1 MSQLH
6 RLFGPCLEKGWKTM
20 TNNLKLWVSRFLA
33 GLITA
38 ALLATASMKI
48 AHVPPQ
54 MVDGL
59 TRAGIPENAV
69 VPIAVLELICLA
81 LYLIPQTMVLG
92 AVLLTGYFGG
102 AIVVHIIGGESV
114 LPLIV
119 IGLCV
124 WGGIYFRVPA
134 LQALLPLR
142 TEDAL
147 RLDVAE
153 GLSKA
158 TR

>member
-1 MSQLH
+1 
-6 RLFGPCLEKGWKTM
+6 M
-20 TNNLKLWVSRFLA
+20 TNNLKLWLSRFLA

-54 MVDGL
+54 MVNGL

-69 VPIAVLELICLA
+69 LPIAVVELICLA

-102 AIVVHIIGGESV
+102 AIVVHIINGESV
-114 LPLIV
+114 LPLLM
-119 IGLCV
+119 IGLWV

-142 TEDAL
+142 REDAL
-147 RLDVAE
+147 DRRAGMVKVSVAV
-153 GLSKA
+153 LSETK
-158 TR
+158 

>member
-1 MSQLH
+1 
-6 RLFGPCLEKGWKTM
+6 M
-20 TNNLKLWVSRFLA
+20 TNNLKLWLSRFLT

-38 ALLATASMKI
+38 ALLTTASMKI

-69 VPIAVLELICLA
+69 LPIAVVELICLA

-102 AIVVHIIGGESV
+102 AIVVHIISEESV
-114 LPLIV
+114 LPLLM
-119 IGLCV
+119 IGFWV

-142 TEDAL
+142 SQTK
-147 RLDVAE
+147 RKRMKR
-153 GLSKA
+153 SSS
-158 TR
+158 

>member
-1 MSQLH
+1 MND
-6 RLFGPCLEKGWKTM
+6 K
-20 TNNLKLWVSRFLA
+20 LKLWMSRILT
-33 GLITA
+33 GLITL
-38 ALLATASMKI
+38 ALVATASMKI
-48 AHVPPQ
+48 AHIPPQ

-59 TRAGIPENAV
+59 ARAGIPETAV

-114 LPLIV
+114 LPLIM
-119 IGLCV
+119 IGLWV

-142 TEDAL
+142 REYAL
-147 RLDVAE
+147 DRSADVVKVSGAI
-153 GLSKA
+153 LSERAK
-158 TR
+158 

>member
-1 MSQLH
+1 
-6 RLFGPCLEKGWKTM
+6 M
-20 TNNLKLWVSRFLA
+20 TNTLKLWLSRFLT

-38 ALLATASMKI
+38 ALLTTASMKI

-102 AIVVHIIGGESV
+102 AIVVHIISGESV
-114 LPLIV
+114 LPLLM
-119 IGLCV
+119 IGFWV

-142 TEDAL
+142 
-147 RLDVAE
+147 RE
-153 GLSKA
+153 GAQDRSAGTVKVSGTILSETK
-158 TR
+158 

>member
-1 MSQLH
+1 M
-6 RLFGPCLEKGWKTM
+6 RGKKIM
-20 TNNLKLWVSRFLA
+20 NNNLKLWMSRILTGF
-33 GLITA
+33 ITA

-59 TRAGIPENAV
+59 KRAGIPENAV

-114 LPLIV
+114 LPLLM
-119 IGLCV
+119 IGLWV
-124 WGGIYFRVPA
+124 WGGIYFRLPA

-142 TEDAL
+142 RGGAL
-147 RLDVAE
+147 DHSTGMLKV
-153 GLSKA
+153 SKE
-158 TR
+158 TV

>member
-1 MSQLH
+1 MND
-6 RLFGPCLEKGWKTM
+6 K
-20 TNNLKLWVSRFLA
+20 LKLWMSRILT
-33 GLITA
+33 GLITL
-38 ALLATASMKI
+38 ALVSTASMKI

-59 TRAGIPENAV
+59 KRAGIPENAV

-102 AIVVHIIGGESV
+102 AIVVHIISGESV
-114 LPLIV
+114 LPLLM
-119 IGLCV
+119 IGFWV

-142 TEDAL
+142 RKDAL
-147 RLDVAE
+147 DRSAGMVKVSGAI
-153 GLSKA
+153 LSETK
-158 TR
+158 

>member
-1 MSQLH
+1 MI
-6 RLFGPCLEKGWKTM
+6 
-20 TNNLKLWVSRFLA
+20 NNLKLWVSRFLA
-33 GLITA
+33 GLVTA

-69 VPIAVLELICLA
+69 VPIALLELICLA

-92 AVLLTGYFGG
+92 ALLLTGYFGG
-102 AIVVHIIGGESV
+102 AIVVHIISGESV
-114 LPLIV
+114 LPLLM
-119 IGLCV
+119 IGLWV

-134 LQALLPLR
+134 IQALLPLR
-142 TEDAL
+142 REDAL
-147 RLDVAE
+147 DRSAQFLK
-153 GLSKA
+153 SH
-158 TR
+158 